1 MAKTFVTI
9 QTELAEMWASKA
21 FSSLTSGEQTQLKL
35 RINLAKDYIVNWPK
49 PSGGWS
55 FLEETAYIATVAK
68 HTTGTIALT
77 QYSADVGP
85 GSGGVSPAF
94 VAGMAKYAVLIV
106 SSGTEPYRIKTRT
119 DGDNIVLETPY
130 LGDTDANAS
139 YSIVYDKYTL
149 PLTFNGIV
157 KGSVI
162 IDGRGQP
169 LTYISNPQ
177 FKKQY
182 PKSINIGTPDYYLI
196 GDVIK
201 SGTDIGKREIA
212 FRAGYPETVMGVN
225 YTYYQTVDDLSSDS
239 DISIIGYMSGGDN
252 ALLLASIWQMKEVGE
267 EYDMNERQ
275 AAKKDADAAIG
286 QMWANDLT
294 VTEDSRKETVKT
306 DQRISNLSNW

>member
-1 MAKTFVTI
+1 MKQFDTI
-9 QTELAEMWASKA
+9 QAELAEMWASKA
-21 FSSLTSGEQTQLKL
+21 FSSLTAGEQTQLKL
-35 RINLAKDYIVNWPK
+35 RINLAKDYIVNWSK

-55 FLEETAYIATVAK
+55 FLEETAYIPTIAK
-68 HTTGTIALT
+68 HTTGTISLT

-85 GSGGVSPAF
+85 GIGGVSPAF
-94 VAGMAKYAVLIV
+94 VAGMADYATLIV

-130 LGDTDANAS
+130 LGDTDTDAS
-139 YSIVYDKYTL
+139 YTIVYDMYAL
-149 PLTFNGIV
+149 PSTFNGIV

-177 FKKQY
+177 FKRQY
-182 PKSINIGTPDYYLI
+182 PKSVNIGTPDYYGL

-201 SGTDIGKREIA
+201 SGTDIGKRKIW
-212 FRAGYPETVMGVN
+212 FRAGYPETVMGIN
-225 YTYYQTVDDLSSDS
+225 YTYYQTVDDLSADA

-252 ALLLASIWQMKEVGE
+252 AILLTSIWQMKEVGE
-267 EYDMNERQ
+267 EYDLQERQ
-275 AAKKDADAAIG
+275 SAKKDADAAIG

-294 VTEDSRKETVKT
+294 VTEDSQKGTVKT
-306 DQRISNLSNW
+306 DQRLSNLSNW